1 MNSIFIALFV
11 SFLSGC
17 MPFFVKLILTNIHVS
32 TFMMI
37 LSFIT
42 FMFSIGLAIFF
53 SDQVQ
58 TDFGRIMQNIYSM
71 NIAENTAALC
81 CIMAI
86 FAFLSHVIFYS
97 LLRKHVTFIIASIVT
112 CYPIITFLLSYIW
125 LHEKVNN
132 TQILAFMLT
141 LSGILLFTTTSAPIS

>member
-1 MNSIFIALFV
+1 MNIIFVALFV

-17 MPFFVKLILTNIHVS
+17 MPLFVKLILANVHVS

-37 LSFIT
+37 LSFTT

-58 TDFGRIMQNIYSM
+58 TDFGHIMQNIYST
-71 NIAENTAALC
+71 NITENTAALC
-81 CIMAI
+81 FIMAM
-86 FAFLSHVIFYS
+86 FAFTSHIVFYS
-97 LLRKHVTFIIASIVT
+97 LLRNNVTFIVASIVT
-112 CYPIITFLLSYIW
+112 CYPVLTFLLSYIW

-132 TQILAFMLT
+132 RQLLAFILT
-141 LSGILLFTTTSAPIS
+141 LSGVVLFANTGLK

>member
-17 MPFFVKLILTNIHVS
+17 MPFFVKLILANIHVS

-42 FMFSIGLAIFF
+42 FMFSIILATFF
-53 SDQVQ
+53 RDHVQ
-58 TDFGRIMQNIYSM
+58 KDLGRIMQNIHSTK
-71 NIAENTAALC
+71 IKENTAILC
-81 CIMAI
+81 VFMAT
-86 FAFLSHVIFYS
+86 FAFSAHVIFYS
-97 LLRKHVTFIIASIVT
+97 LLRNHVTFIIASIVT

-125 LHEKVNN
+125 LHEKVNSI
-132 TQILAFMLT
+132 QILAFALT